1 MAVSKQTIEY
11 VAHLSRINLTPEEL
25 EKFSGQL
32 AQIITFIDTLKQL
45 DVEQVSPTSHILP
58 LQNVLRQDIPRQS
71 LPVAQVL
78 ADAPSQQDNLFAV
91 PKIID

>member
-1 MAVSKQTIEY
+1 MAITKQSIEY
-11 VAHLSRINLTPEEL
+11 VAHLSRIDLSPEEL

-32 AQIITFIDTLKQL
+32 AQIVAFIDKLKQL
-45 DVEQVSPTSHILP
+45 DVEHVSPTSHILP
-58 LQNVLRQDIPRQS
+58 IQNVLRQDVPGQS

-78 ADAPSQQDNLFAV
+78 ADAPKQQDNLFAV

>member
-1 MAVSKQTIEY
+1 MAISKQTIEY
-11 VAHLSRINLTPEEL
+11 VAHLSRISLAPQEL